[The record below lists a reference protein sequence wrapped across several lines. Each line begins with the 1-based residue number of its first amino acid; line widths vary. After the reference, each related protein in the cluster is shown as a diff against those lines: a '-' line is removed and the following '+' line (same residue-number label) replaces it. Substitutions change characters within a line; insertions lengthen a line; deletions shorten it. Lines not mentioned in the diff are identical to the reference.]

1 MKCSSQTSTRRFA
14 TLANQLGTNL
24 VKHVTIKIIVNFE
37 LGGTEVSRKYSV
49 EDSVEQGY
57 S

>member
-14 TLANQLGTNL
+14 TLANHLGTNL
-24 VKHVTIKIIVNFE
+24 VKHVTIRIIVNFE
-37 LGGTEVSRKYSV
+37 LGETEGSRKYSD